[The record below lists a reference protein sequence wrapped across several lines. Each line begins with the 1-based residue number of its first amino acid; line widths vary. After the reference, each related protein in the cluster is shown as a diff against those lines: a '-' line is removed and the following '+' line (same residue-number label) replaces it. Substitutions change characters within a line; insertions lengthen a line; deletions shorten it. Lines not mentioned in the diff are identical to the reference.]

1 MGSEMCIRDSVDT
14 APEKIFPLITA
25 FDNKFLPSY
34 ADEITPNGVQ
44 KVIRIVGLNEF
55 DNVSVLLSL
64 IHI

>member
-1 MGSEMCIRDSVDT
+1 MFEFQFIYFIRERFVDT

-44 KVIRIVGLNEF
+44 K
-55 DNVSVLLSL
+55 LLE
-64 IHI
+64 